1 MVINRNRRNI
11 GIVHTLLQ
19 LALGHAWRRPL
30 QSTFLIVGVALGVGI
45 IVAMDLANN
54 AANRAFTLSTEAVVG
69 KATHQIVG
77 GPTGL
82 DEGVYVALRHQ
93 LGYRLSAPIVTD
105 YVAVEDLNAL
115 PMQLFGVDSFAE
127 SPFRS
132 YLGDKNTNFGDTKTL
147 RAFVTQPRTVLMSA
161 DIAHRYNMAEGDQL
175 HVQVGSRNYA
185 LEIVGLLWPE
195 NERGRRALEGLLIAD
210 IATAQE
216 VLDKI
221 GRLDRID
228 LIVPDDEAGTAILK
242 HIAAILPPGA
252 RIERPDARSEAVAE
266 MTSAFQLNL
275 TALSLLA
282 LLVGVFLIY
291 NTVAFSVVQRRPV
304 LGSLRA
310 LGMTR
315 GEIFSIVLIEAGVLS
330 IIGTL
335 IGLGLGIL
343 LSRSAVQLVTQT
355 LNDIFFVVTVRQI
368 NVPLHTLFKGVV
380 SGVAAAL
387 TAAMLPAYEA
397 SCAPPAGVLQRS
409 NIEERTHA
417 ILPWVCGA
425 GVGVLLLGVMLL
437 LPEWHLSITL
447 AGVFAIIIGIALLT
461 PIMTLGL
468 MRVIEFVNH
477 AAISIRLR
485 HSTQTTTHCIALPG
499 AHLREADPPNPSR
512 NTQCVRSNPSY
523 VSRFTLH
530 TLARMAIRNITRSLS
545 RTSVAIGALMV
556 AVSTI
561 IGVSLMI
568 SSFRLTVDRWLTD
581 LLQADIFVSPPTL
594 GRAAALLDPAVATK
608 LTSFPGVAQLATSR
622 VVDVHTSEF
631 GVIQLVAVN
640 MDIAGAKRHYKTAVG
655 NHDATW
661 QAMEAGG
668 LIVNEPFAYRFDLGV
683 GDQITLLTDHGEQP
697 FPIVAV
703 DFDFDV
709 QHRALIYDPIYR
721 KFWDDS
727 NLSSVALFVDPDVD
741 VDTKIDALRKTFAG
755 SLELKIQSNRG
766 LRASSLAI
774 FDRAFSTTVALQMLA
789 TVVAFIGVLSTLMS
803 LQLERRRE
811 IGTLRAIGMTRQQ
824 LWKLTFLET
833 GLIGG
838 SAGLIAIPT
847 GILLTAIL
855 IYIIN
860 LRSFGWT
867 LQMQLQAVHFIQAFV
882 IALTAALL
890 AGIYPA
896 WRLGKMPP
904 ADALRME

>member
-1 MVINRNRRNI
+1 MVIHRNKSSG
-11 GIVHTLLQ
+11 GIVHTLLR

-30 QSTFLIVGVALGVGI
+30 QSVFLIIGVALGVGI

-54 AANRAFTLSTEAVVG
+54 ASNRAFSLSTEAVAG
-69 KATHQIVG
+69 KATRQIVG

-82 DEGVYVALRHQ
+82 DERVYVALRQQ

-105 YVAVEDLNAL
+105 YVAVGELNTQL
-115 PMQLFGVDSFAE
+115 MQLFGVDRFAE

-132 YLGDKNTNFGDTKTL
+132 YLGDKNTNFGDTRTL
-147 RAFVTQPRTVLMSA
+147 RAFVTQPRSVLMSA
-161 DIAHRYNMAEGDQL
+161 DIARRYNLTEGDKL

-185 LEIVGLLWPE
+185 LEIIDLLRPE
-195 NERGRRALEGLLIAD
+195 DERSRRALEGLLIAD

-216 VLDKI
+216 VLGKI

-228 LIVPDDEAGTAILK
+228 LIVPEGEAGTAILK

-252 RIERPDARSEAVAE
+252 RIERPDARGEAVAE
-266 MTSAFQLNL
+266 MTAAFQLNL

-315 GEIFSIVLIEAGVLS
+315 GEIFTIVLIEAGVLS

-343 LSRSAVQLVTQT
+343 LSRGAVQLVTQT

-368 NVPLHTLFKGVV
+368 NVPLPTLFKGTI

-397 SCAPPAGVLQRS
+397 SRVPPAGALQRS
-409 NIEERTHA
+409 NIEERTRTK
-417 ILPWVCGA
+417 LPWVCGA
-425 GVGVLLLGVMLL
+425 GAGVLLLGAILL
-437 LPEWHLSITL
+437 LPEWHLSVTL
-447 AGVFAIIIGIALLT
+447 AGVFAVIIGIALLT
-461 PIMTLGL
+461 PVMTLGL
-468 MRVIEFVNH
+468 MRVIEFANR
-477 AAISIRLR
+477 AMISVRLR
-485 HSTQTTTHCIALPG
+485 RLLQTTTSRIVSPSTHPRA
-499 AHLREADPPNPSR
+499 ADPLNPSG
-512 NTQCVRSNPSY
+512 NTPCVRSNCAHI
-523 VSRFTLH
+523 SRFTLH
-530 TLARMAIRNITRSLS
+530 ALARMAIRNITRSLS

-556 AVSTI
+556 AVSAI

-568 SSFRLTVDRWLTD
+568 SSFRLTVDQWLTD

-594 GRAAALLDPAVATK
+594 GRTAAPLEPAVVPK
-608 LTSFPGVAQLATSR
+608 LTSFPGVAQVATSR
-622 VVDVHTSEF
+622 VVDVHAGEL

-655 NHDATW
+655 NHDDTW
-661 QAMEAGG
+661 QAMKDGG
-668 LIVNEPFAYRFDLGV
+668 LIINEPMAYRFNLDV
-683 GDQITLLTDHGEQP
+683 GDRVALFTDYGEQQ

-727 NLSSVALFVDPDVD
+727 NLSSVALYVESDIDVD
-741 VDTKIDALRKTFAG
+741 AKIDALRKTFGG
-755 SLELKIQSNRG
+755 SLDLTIQSNRR
-766 LRASSLAI
+766 LRANSLAI
-774 FDRAFSTTVALQMLA
+774 FDRAFSTTAALQMLA

-803 LQLERRRE
+803 LQLERSRE

-824 LWKLTFLET
+824 LWKLTFFET
-833 GLIGG
+833 GLIGS
-838 SAGLIAIPT
+838 SAAIIAIPT
-847 GILLTAIL
+847 GIFLSVIL
-855 IYIIN
+855 IYVIN

-867 LQMQLQAVHFIQAFV
+867 LQIQLQAVHFIRAFA
-882 IALTAALL
+882 IALAAALL
-890 AGIYPA
+890 AGVYPA
-896 WRLGKMPP
+896 WRLGRTPP

>member
-1 MVINRNRRNI
+1 MVTHRNRNGI
-11 GIVHTLLQ
+11 GIVQTLLR
-19 LALGHAWRRPL
+19 LASGHAWRRPL
-30 QSTFLIVGVALGVGI
+30 QSGFLIIGVALGVGI

-54 AANRAFTLSTEAVVG
+54 AAHRAFALSIEAVVG

-82 DEGVYVALRHQ
+82 NESVYVDLRHQ
-93 LGYRLSAPIVTD
+93 LGYRLSAPVVTD
-105 YVAVEDLNAL
+105 HVAVRELDSQPL
-115 PMQLFGVDSFAE
+115 QLFGVDSFAE
-127 SPFRS
+127 SLFRN
-132 YLGDKNTNFGDTKTL
+132 YLGDEDTSFLGDAGTL
-147 RAFVTQPRTVLMSA
+147 NAFVTRPRTVLMSA
-161 DIAHRYNMAEGDQL
+161 NTARRYNLAVGNQL

-185 LEIVGLLWPE
+185 LEILGLLNPE
-195 NERGRRALEGLLIAD
+195 DERSRRALEDLLISD

-216 VLDKI
+216 VLGKI

-228 LIVPDDEAGTAILK
+228 LIIPEGGGSTLILK
-242 HIAAILPPGA
+242 QIAAILPPGT
-252 RIERPDARSEAVAE
+252 RIQKPDVRGEAVAE
-266 MTSAFQLNL
+266 MTAAFQLNL

-291 NTVAFSVVQRRPV
+291 NTVTFSVVQRRPV

-315 GEIFSIVLIEAGVLS
+315 GEIFTIVLIEAGVLG
-330 IIGTL
+330 IMGTL
-335 IGLGLGIL
+335 IGLGFGIL
-343 LSRSAVQLVTQT
+343 MSRSAVQLVTQT
-355 LNDIFFVVTVRQI
+355 INDMFFVVTVRRI
-368 NVPLHTLFKGVV
+368 DVPLHTLFKGAI
-380 SGVAAAL
+380 SGVAVAL
-387 TAAMLPAYEA
+387 TAAILPAYEA
-397 SCAPPAGVLQRS
+397 TCVPPARAFQRS
-409 NIEERTHA
+409 NIEERTYA
-417 ILPWVCGA
+417 VLPWVCGV
-425 GVGVLLLGVMLL
+425 GVGVLVLGAILL
-437 LPEWHLSITL
+437 LPDWYLSITF

-468 MRVIEFVNH
+468 MRAIEFVNH
-477 AAISIRLR
+477 AMIRLR
-485 HSTQTTTHCIALPG
+485 HSTQTTNPCIALVE
-499 AHLREADPPNPSR
+499 AHRSEAERLNPSR
-512 NTQCVRSNPSY
+512 DIQFVGGNPSL

-530 TLARMAIRNITRSLS
+530 ALVRMAVRDISRSLS

-568 SSFRLTVDRWLTD
+568 SSFRLTVERWLTD
-581 LLQADIFVSPPTL
+581 LLQADIFVAPPAL
-594 GRAAALLDPAVATK
+594 GSTAAPLDRAVITK
-608 LTSFPGVAQLATSR
+608 LTSSPGVAQVATSR
-622 VVDVHTSEF
+622 VVDVHAGEL

-640 MDIAGAKRHYKTAVG
+640 MDIAGTKRHYKAAVG
-655 NHDATW
+655 NHAATW

-668 LIVNEPFAYRFDLGV
+668 LIVNEPMANRLDLRV
-683 GDQITLLTDHGEQP
+683 GDQVTLFTDRGEQL

-703 DFDFDV
+703 DFDFNV
-709 QHRALIYDPIYR
+709 QPRVLIHGTIYR
-721 KFWDDS
+721 KFWDDP
-727 NLSSVALFVDPDVD
+727 NLSSVALFVEPDVD
-741 VDTKIDALRKTFAG
+741 VDAKIDALRKTFAG
-755 SLELKIQSNRG
+755 SFELKIQSNRG
-766 LRASSLAI
+766 LRSNSLAI
-774 FDRAFSTTVALQMLA
+774 FDRAFNITFALQMLA
-789 TVVAFIGVLSTLMS
+789 TVVAFIGLLSTLMS

-847 GILLTAIL
+847 GILLTVIL

-867 LQMQLQAVHFIQAFV
+867 IQMHLQAVHFLQAFV
-882 IALTAALL
+882 IALAAALI

-896 WRLGKMPP
+896 LRLGRMPP

>member
-1 MVINRNRRNI
+1 MELNGNRRSI
-11 GIVHTLLQ
+11 GIVHTLLH
-19 LALGHAWRRPL
+19 LALGHAWRRLL
-30 QSTFLIVGVALGVGI
+30 QSAFLIIGVALGVGI

-54 AANRAFTLSTEAVVG
+54 AANRAFTLSTEAVAG

-77 GPTGL
+77 GPNGL
-82 DEGVYVALRHQ
+82 NERVYVNLRNQ
-93 LGYRLSAPIVTD
+93 LGYRLSAPVVTE
-105 YVAVEDLNAL
+105 YVTVTELDAQ

-127 SPFRS
+127 FPFRS
-132 YLGDKNTNFGDTKTL
+132 YLGDKNTSFGHTKTL
-147 RAFVTQPRTVLMSA
+147 KAFVTQPQTVLMSA
-161 DIAHRYNMAEGDQL
+161 DTAHRYNLVERDQI
-175 HVQVGSRNYA
+175 HVQVGSLDFA
-185 LEIVGLLWPE
+185 LEIIGLLRPTD
-195 NERGRRALEGLLIAD
+195 ERSRRALEGLLIVD

-216 VLDKI
+216 VLGKI
-221 GRLDRID
+221 GMLDRID
-228 LIVPDDEAGTAILK
+228 LIVPGGDAGTAILK
-242 HIAAILPPGA
+242 NIAATLPAGA
-252 RIERPDARSEAVAE
+252 RIERPDARGESVAE

-315 GEIFSIVLIEAGVLS
+315 GEIFTIVLIEAGVLS

-335 IGLGLGIL
+335 IGIGLGIL
-343 LSRSAVQLVTQT
+343 LSRGAVQLVTQT

-368 NVPLHTLFKGVV
+368 DIPLHTLFKGVV
-380 SGVAAAL
+380 SGIAAAL
-387 TAAMLPAYEA
+387 TAAILPAYEA
-397 SCAPPAGVLQRS
+397 SRVSPAGALQRS
-409 NIEERTHA
+409 NIEERTSA
-417 ILPWVCGA
+417 VMPWVCGA
-425 GVGVLLLGVMLL
+425 GVGLLVLGVFML
-437 LPEWHLSITL
+437 LPEWDLRITL
-447 AGVFAIIIGIALLT
+447 AGIFAVIIGIALLA

-468 MRVIEFVNH
+468 MRVIEFVSH
-477 AAISIRLR
+477 AITLTRFRRTI
-485 HSTQTTTHCIALPG
+485 QTTTPCVALPDSNY
-499 AHLREADPPNPSR
+499 REGDLPNPSP
-512 NTQCVRSNPSY
+512 NPQSIDFQTSND
-523 VSRFTLH
+523 SRFTLH
-530 TLARMAIRNITRSLS
+530 ALARMAIRNIKRSLS

-561 IGVSLMI
+561 IGVSVMI

-581 LLQADIFVSPPTL
+581 LLRADIFVSPPAL
-594 GRAAALLDPAVATK
+594 GRTAAPLDPAAATK
-608 LTSFPGVAQLATSR
+608 LASFPGVAQLATSR
-622 VVDVHTSEF
+622 VVDVHTNEF
-631 GVIQLVAVN
+631 GAIQLVAVN

-661 QAMEAGG
+661 QALEAGG
-668 LIVNEPFAYRFDLGV
+668 LIVNEPMANRFDLGV
-683 GDQITLLTDHGEQP
+683 GDHITLFTDYGEQL
-697 FPIVAV
+697 FPVVAV

-721 KFWDDS
+721 KFWADPH
-727 NLSSVALFVDPDVD
+727 LSSVALFVEPDVE
-741 VDTKIDALRKTFAG
+741 VDAKIEALRKTFAG
-755 SLELKIQSNRG
+755 SLNLTIQSNRR
-766 LRASSLAI
+766 LREKSLAI
-774 FDRAFSTTVALQMLA
+774 FDRAFSTTAALQMLA

-803 LQLERRRE
+803 LQLERSRE

-824 LWKLTFLET
+824 MWKLTFFET

-847 GILLTAIL
+847 GILLSAIL

-867 LQMQLQAVHFIQAFV
+867 LQMQFQAVQFIQAFV
-882 IALTAALL
+882 IALAAALL

-896 WRLGKMPP
+896 WRLGRTPP

>member
-1 MVINRNRRNI
+1 MVIHRNRSGI
-11 GIVHTLLQ
+11 SIVHTLLR

-30 QSTFLIVGVALGVGI
+30 QSAFLIIGVALGVGI

-54 AANRAFTLSTEAVVG
+54 AANRAFALSTEAVVG

-93 LGYRLSAPIVTD
+93 LGYRLSAPIVAD
-105 YVAVEDLNAL
+105 YVAVGELDAQ

-132 YLGDKNTNFGDTKTL
+132 YLGDKNTSFGDTRTL

-161 DIAHRYNMAEGDQL
+161 DIARRYNLTMGDQL
-175 HVQVGSRNYA
+175 HVQVGSRNHA
-185 LEIVGLLWPE
+185 LEIVGLLCPE
-195 NERGRRALEGLLIAD
+195 GERSRRALEGLLITD

-216 VLDKI
+216 VLGKI

-228 LIVPDDEAGTAILK
+228 LIVPDGEDVTAILK

-252 RIERPDARSEAVAE
+252 RIERPEARNETVAE

-291 NTVAFSVVQRRPV
+291 NTVAFSVVQQRPV

-315 GEIFSIVLIEAGVLS
+315 GEIFTIVLIEAGVLG

-343 LSRSAVQLVTQT
+343 LSRSAVQLVTQS
-355 LNDIFFVVTVRQI
+355 LNDIFFVVTVRHI

-380 SGVAAAL
+380 SGVAAVL

-397 SCAPPAGVLQRS
+397 TCVTPAGAFRRS
-409 NIEERTHA
+409 NIEERTYA
-417 ILPWVCGA
+417 VLPWVCGA
-425 GVGVLLLGVMLL
+425 GVGVLMLGAILL
-437 LPEWHLSITL
+437 LPEWHLAITF

-461 PIMTLGL
+461 PVLTLGL
-468 MRVIEFVNH
+468 MRVLEIVNN
-477 AAISIRLR
+477 AIISIRFR
-485 HSTQTTTHCIALPG
+485 RSAQTTTPCIASPG
-499 AHLREADPPNPSR
+499 AHRREVALFNPSS
-512 NTQCVRSNPSY
+512 NTQYVRSNLAH
-523 VSRFTLH
+523 VSHFTFH
-530 TLARMAIRNITRSLS
+530 VIARMAIRDITRSLS

-556 AVSTI
+556 AVSAI

-568 SSFRLTVDRWLTD
+568 SSFRLTVERWLTD
-581 LLQADIFVSPPTL
+581 LLQADIFVSTPTL
-594 GRAAALLDPAVATK
+594 GRTAAPLDRAVVTK
-608 LTSFPGVAQLATSR
+608 LTSFPGVAQVATSR
-622 VVDVHTSEF
+622 VVDVHA
-631 GVIQLVAVN
+631 GGLGAIQLVAVN
-640 MDIAGAKRHYKTAVG
+640 MDIAGAKRHYKAAVG
-655 NHDATW
+655 NHTATW

-668 LIVNEPFAYRFDLGV
+668 LIVNEPMANRFDLGV
-683 GDQITLLTDHGEQP
+683 GDWVVLLTDFGEQR

-709 QHRALIYDPIYR
+709 QLRALIHDPIYR
-721 KFWDDS
+721 KFWDDP
-727 NLSSVALFVDPDVD
+727 NLSSVALFVEPDVD
-741 VDTKIDALRKTFAG
+741 VDAKIDTLRKTFAG
-755 SLELKIQSNRG
+755 SLDLTIQSNRG

-838 SAGLIAIPT
+838 CAGLIAIPT
-847 GILLTAIL
+847 GILLSAIL

-867 LQMQLQAVHFIQAFV
+867 LQIHLQAVHLLQAFI
-882 IALTAALL
+882 IALAAALL

-896 WRLGKMPP
+896 WRLGKMTP

>member
-1 MVINRNRRNI
+1 MEIDRNIRRI
-11 GIVHTLLQ
+11 GIVDTLFH

-30 QSTFLIVGVALGVGI
+30 QSAFLIIGVALGVGI

-54 AANRAFTLSTEAVVG
+54 AANRAFTLSTEAVAG

-77 GPTGL
+77 GPNGL
-82 DEGVYVALRHQ
+82 SEEVYVELRRQ
-93 LGYRLSAPIVTD
+93 LGYRRSAPAVTA
-105 YVAVEDLNAL
+105 YVTVDELDAQ

-132 YLGDKNTNFGDTKTL
+132 YLVDEHIGFGNTETL
-147 RAFVTQPRTVLMSA
+147 KAFVTQPRTVLMSA
-161 DIAHRYNMAEGDQL
+161 ETALRYNLVKGDKL
-175 HVQVGSRNYA
+175 HVQVGSRNAA
-185 LEIVGLLWPE
+185 LEIIGLLRPAE
-195 NERGRRALEGLLIAD
+195 ERSRRALDGLLIAD

-216 VLDKI
+216 VLGKI
-221 GRLDRID
+221 GMLDRID
-228 LIVPDDEAGTAILK
+228 LIVPDGDAGTAILK
-242 HIAAILPPGA
+242 KIAAILPPGA
-252 RIERPDARSEAVAE
+252 RIERPDARSESVSE

-315 GEIFSIVLIEAGVLS
+315 GEIFTIVLIEAGVLS

-335 IGLGLGIL
+335 MGIGLGIL
-343 LSRSAVQLVTQT
+343 LSRGAVQLVTQT
-355 LNDIFFVVTVRQI
+355 LNDIFFVVSVRQI
-368 NVPLHTLFKGVV
+368 DVPLHTLVKGVV
-380 SGVAAAL
+380 SGIGAAL

-397 SCAPPAGVLQRS
+397 SRVPPAGAIRRS
-409 NIEERTHA
+409 NIEERTSA
-417 ILPWVCGA
+417 VLPWVCGA
-425 GVGVLLLGVMLL
+425 GVGVLLLGVFLL
-437 LPEWHLSITL
+437 IPEWDLSVTL
-447 AGVFAIIIGIALLT
+447 AGVFAVIIGIALLA

-468 MRVIEFVNH
+468 MRVIEFVNS
-477 AAISIRLR
+477 AIVSIRLPDT
-485 HSTQTTTHCIALPG
+485 TQTTTPRIALPDTNCG
-499 AHLREADPPNPSR
+499 EGDLPKPNP
-512 NTQCVRSNPSY
+512 NTQSINFESSKE
-523 VSRFTLH
+523 SRFTFH
-530 TLARMAIRNITRSLS
+530 ALARMATRNIKRSLS

-561 IGVSLMI
+561 IGVSVMI

-581 LLQADIFVSPPTL
+581 LLQADIFVSPPAL
-594 GRAAALLDPAVATK
+594 GRTAAPLDPAAAKK
-608 LTSFPGVAQLATSR
+608 LASFPGVAQFATSR
-622 VVDVHTSEF
+622 VVDVHTSEY
-631 GVIQLVAVN
+631 GAIQLVAVN

-655 NHDATW
+655 NHEATW
-661 QAMEAGG
+661 HALEAGG
-668 LIVNEPFAYRFDLGV
+668 LIVNEPMANRFDLGV
-683 GDQITLLTDHGEQP
+683 DDEITLFTDYGEQR

-709 QHRALIYDPIYR
+709 QHRVLIYDSIYR
-721 KFWDDS
+721 KFWTDTH
-727 NLSSVALFVDPDVD
+727 LSSVALFVEPDVEID
-741 VDTKIDALRKTFAG
+741 AKIDALRKTFSG
-755 SLELKIQSNRG
+755 SLNLTIQSNRR
-766 LRASSLAI
+766 LRENSLAI
-774 FDRAFSTTVALQMLA
+774 FDRAFSTTAALQMLA

-803 LQLERRRE
+803 LQLERSRE

-824 LWKLTFLET
+824 LWKLTFFET

-847 GILLTAIL
+847 GILLSVIL
-855 IYIIN
+855 IYVIN

-867 LQMQLQAVHFIQAFV
+867 LQMQLQAVQFIQAFAV
-882 IALTAALL
+882 ALAAALL

-896 WRLGKMPP
+896 WRLGRTPP